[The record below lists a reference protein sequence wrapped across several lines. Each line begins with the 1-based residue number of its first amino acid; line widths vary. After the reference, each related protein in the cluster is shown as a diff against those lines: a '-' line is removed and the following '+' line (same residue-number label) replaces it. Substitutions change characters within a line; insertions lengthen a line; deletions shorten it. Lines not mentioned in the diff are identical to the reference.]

1 MSGVAVCYFPYAVW
15 KINLIYIFECT
26 VGNDVRKAVL
36 DGWPVE
42 NVIASDLRKG
52 WTNISL
58 KLPRLM
64 IVFDRILGLWAR
76 AFQVFAGIVPGC
88 VHRWGHFRSR
98 NARAAWTIS

>member
-52 WTNISL
+52 WTNIPL
-58 KLPRLM
+58 
-64 IVFDRILGLWAR
+64 
-76 AFQVFAGIVPGC
+76 
-88 VHRWGHFRSR
+88 
-98 NARAAWTIS
+98 